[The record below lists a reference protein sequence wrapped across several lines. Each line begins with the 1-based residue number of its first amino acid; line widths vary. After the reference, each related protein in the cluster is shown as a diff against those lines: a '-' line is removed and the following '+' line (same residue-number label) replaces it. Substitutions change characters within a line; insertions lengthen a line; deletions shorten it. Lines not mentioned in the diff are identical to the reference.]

1 MTSKTKKKYTYKT
14 RLPCRANG
22 LFVVKNGSGLH
33 TRPSTELVKCAA
45 NFRSEITLHYKDCS
59 VNAKSLLGILMLAA
73 EKGAKIRVEA
83 YGEDAREAVE
93 SLLVLAGEQFK
104 IKY

>member
-1 MTSKTKKKYTYKT
+1 MTNRKKKTGET
-14 RLPCRANG
+14 EVILSSRAKAS
-22 LFVVKNGSGLH
+22 FTVKNGKGLH

-45 NFRSEITLHYKDCS
+45 NFRSEILLHYRDAS

-73 EKGAKIRVEA
+73 GKGSRIRVEA
-83 YGEDAREAVE
+83 FGEDAKEAID
-93 SLLVLAGEQFK
+93 SILQLANEQFK